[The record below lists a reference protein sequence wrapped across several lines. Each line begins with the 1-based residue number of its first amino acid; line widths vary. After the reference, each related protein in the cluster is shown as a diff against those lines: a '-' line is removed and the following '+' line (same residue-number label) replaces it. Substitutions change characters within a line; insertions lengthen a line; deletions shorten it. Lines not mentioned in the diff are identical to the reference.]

1 MRQTGT
7 IGTLLLLGASLSAGA
22 PAAEAQAGAELVKVG
37 VFDPSRVFETSAL
50 GKKMRSEIEALTQK
64 KRSEVQGKEEEIKA
78 LQEKFKQE
86 EPSLSEDKR
95 GDRER
100 VLQQK
105 GIELKRLRDDAS
117 REVQA
122 QVSDIEERF
131 QKQVLA
137 VIETM
142 GREDG
147 FTMIFDRAALAFSAP
162 AADVTERIVNRLNA
176 TQAGA
181 AKTKSP

>member
-1 MRQTGT
+1 MPRPSALLA
-7 IGTLLLLGASLSAGA
+7 LLLALFAAAPWVALGADPAPVSAA
-22 PAAEAQAGAELVKVG
+22 TKVG
-37 VFDPSRVFETSAL
+37 VFDPGRVFEMSAL

-64 KRSEVQGKEEEIKA
+64 KRGEVQAREDELKA

-100 VLQQK
+100 TLQQK
-105 GIELKRLRDDAS
+105 GIELKRLRDDAQ

-122 QVSDIEERF
+122 QVEDVEQRF

-137 VIETM
+137 VIEKL
-142 GREDG
+142 GRDEA
-147 FTMIFDRAALAFSAP
+147 FTLIFDRAALAFSSP
-162 AADVTERIVNRLNA
+162 AVDITDQIVGRLNA
-176 TQAGA
+176 APAGTA
-181 AKTKSP
+181 QKP